1 MEWSDADL
9 SAFVEEQFRPT
20 EVQEVLTLLKS
31 YGEKPYH
38 REQQR
43 VRRVIAQNS
52 RGSLDR
58 LRLLVDVAKIDYRD
72 VLLGDRGE
80 ERPSGAWHPGS

>member
-9 SAFVEEQFRPT
+9 SAFVEQQFLPA
-20 EVQEVLTLLKS
+20 EVPEVLALLKS
-31 YGEKPYH
+31 YGAKPFH
-38 REQQR
+38 REQKR

-58 LRLLVDVAKIDYRD
+58 VRLLVDVAKIDYRD
-72 VLLGDRGE
+72 VLIGDRGD
-80 ERPSGAWHPGS
+80 ERPSGAWRPES